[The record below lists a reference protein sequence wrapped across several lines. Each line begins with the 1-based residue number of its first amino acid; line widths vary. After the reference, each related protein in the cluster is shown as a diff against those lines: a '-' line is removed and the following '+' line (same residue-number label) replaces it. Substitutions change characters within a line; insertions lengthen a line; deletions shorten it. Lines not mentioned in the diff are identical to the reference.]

1 MAFLPAAGLVMILV
15 GVASYYATRSLHGL
29 SAFSS
34 ANVALGVL
42 LVLVGA
48 VAQARRFRG
57 FSGTESR
64 RVVLRWTALVLGA
77 LALMVG
83 VDVWARAVTARID
96 LTVDRMYTLSEQT
109 VALCREIESKPGAPV
124 ELVFFEDALLA
135 KDVKLLVDAY
145 ADSCHAVEIRDARRR
160 EPPEAARDIYTTTAT
175 TVIACR
181 GDVCDPVGYPSE
193 RNITSALSRLT
204 REHAIR
210 VYFTIGHGE
219 IDLASEADTGYS
231 GIASL
236 LRDQGFEPQAFVGPS
251 SSEVPSDADLVV
263 VAAPERDLMP
273 EELAVLDR
281 YLERGGRM
289 LVLADAGQHSNFY
302 SEFLPRWGFSLDDAV
317 VLDRASSPLLR
328 DPKPVNL
335 LVHLFAPYNPVT
347 RNLSQRTMVL
357 LPRTRPVE
365 LGRKPAPDDKLDRA
379 AFASPR
385 AWLSHD
391 VARALAGSEDS
402 PPEGAEPAEISIVA
416 TGRYPRGGHD
426 EDTAKSEARIVVVG
440 NRDFAS
446 NRLLDA
452 LYNRDLLLNAV
463 RWLGNDEHHIALSD
477 KGWTPNQDPLTLQ
490 QTVAY
495 FYFLAFALPESL
507 LLLGIFAWW
516 RQRA

>member
-15 GVASYYATRSLHGL
+15 GVGSYYATRSLHGL

-34 ANVALGVL
+34 ANLALGLL
-42 LVLVGA
+42 LVVIGA

-64 RVVLRWTALVLGA
+64 RVVLRWTAILVGA
-77 LALMVG
+77 LALLVG
-83 VDVWARAVTARID
+83 VDVWASALTARID
-96 LTVDRMYTLSEQT
+96 LTIDRLYTLSEQT
-109 VALCREIESKPGAPV
+109 VALCRDLEQRHGPPV
-124 ELVFFEDALLA
+124 QLVFFEDALLA
-135 KDVKLLVDAY
+135 KDVRLLVDAY
-145 ADSCHAVEIRDARRR
+145 TDSCSPVEVRDASRR
-160 EPPEAARDIYTTTAT
+160 EPPQAARDIYTTTAT

-193 RNITSALSRLT
+193 RNITSAIARLA

-231 GIASL
+231 GVAAL
-236 LRDQGFEPQAFVGPS
+236 LRDQGFDPQAFVGPAS
-251 SSEVPSDADLVV
+251 SDVPEDADLVV

-281 YLERGGRM
+281 YLTRGGRM
-289 LVLADAGQHSNFY
+289 LVLADAGQRSNFY
-302 SEFLPRWGFSLDDAV
+302 REFLPKWGFSLEDAV
-317 VLDRASSPLLR
+317 VLDRASSPLLK

-357 LPRTRPVE
+357 LPRARPVA
-365 LGRKPAPDDKLDRA
+365 LGRKPQPDDKLDRA
-379 AFASPR
+379 AFASQR

-391 VARALAGSEDS
+391 VARALAGIESS
-402 PPEGAEPAEISIVA
+402 PPDGADSQEISVVA
-416 TGRYPRGGHD
+416 TGRYPRGGD
-426 EDTAKSEARIVVVG
+426 EDKAQHEARIVVIG

-446 NRLLDA
+446 NRLLEA

-463 RWLGNDEHHIALSD
+463 RWLANDEQHIAMSD
-477 KGWTPNQDPLTLQ
+477 KAWTPNQDPLTLQ

-516 RQRA
+516 RLRA

>member
-1 MAFLPAAGLVMILV
+1 MILV
-15 GVASYYATRSLHGL
+15 GVGSYYATRSLHGL
-29 SAFSS
+29 SAFST
-34 ANVALGVL
+34 ANIALGVA
-42 LVLVGA
+42 LVLIGA
-48 VAQARRFRG
+48 IAQARRFRG
-57 FSGTESR
+57 FSGAESR
-64 RVVLRWTALVLGA
+64 RVVLRWTAILAGA

-83 VDVWARAVTARID
+83 VDVWASAFTARID
-96 LTVDRMYTLSEQT
+96 LTVDRLYTLSEQT
-109 VALCREIESKPGAPV
+109 VALCKEVAQKHGAPV
-124 ELVFFEDALLA
+124 QLVFFEDALLA
-135 KDVKLLVDAY
+135 KDVRLLVDAY
-145 ADSCHAVEIRDARRR
+145 TDSCSAVEVRDASRR
-160 EPPEAARDIYTTTAT
+160 EPPQAARDIYTTTAT

-181 GDVCDPVGYPSE
+181 ADVCDPVGYPSE
-193 RNITSALSRLT
+193 RNITSAIARLT
-204 REHAIR
+204 RERAIR

-231 GIASL
+231 GIAAL
-236 LRDQGFEPQAFVGPS
+236 LRDQGFDPQAFVGPS
-251 SSEVPSDADLVV
+251 STDVPEDADLVV

-273 EELAVLDR
+273 EELAVLER

-289 LVLADAGQHSNFY
+289 LVLADAGQRSNFY
-302 SEFLPRWGFSLDDAV
+302 SEFLPKWGFSLEDAV
-317 VLDRASSPLLR
+317 VLDRASSPLLK

-365 LGRKPAPDDKLDRA
+365 LGRKPQPDDKLDRA
-379 AFASPR
+379 AFASQR

-391 VARALAGSEDS
+391 VPRALAGGETS
-402 PPEGAEPAEISIVA
+402 PPDGVEAREISVVA
-416 TGRYPRGGHD
+416 TGRYPRGGD
-426 EDTAKSEARIVVVG
+426 EEKEPQHEARIVVIG

-446 NRLLDA
+446 NRLLEA

-463 RWLGNDEHHIALSD
+463 RWLGNDELHIAMSD
-477 KGWTPNQDPLTLQ
+477 KAWTPNQDPLTLQ

-516 RQRA
+516 RLRA